1 VIFLYMAKSKDRK
14 KSRLSFTCISLGFV
28 SLIVIGGIIY
38 FSISNKSGPPLP
50 FEEVYLHS
58 KQLSRGIYLIDKSIS
73 DAFYTIGVPE
83 ENIIFPSV
91 LPRQKDEY
99 RWNFSSIEA
108 RIPIKHSVFKA
119 GEEIKE
125 RISQLP
131 IPTRITIDKETGNE
145 IIYAVYFK
153 DFYTHRLRIMPEDK
167 KIFHRYP
174 YPKIGI
180 IIDDLGYDISLA
192 KALLE
197 LDLPITFSVLP
208 FTPNTRLIA
217 RKAWNDGRE
226 TMLHLPMEPMNYP
239 AINPGDGVLLVSMDR
254 NMILDTLNKDLNQ
267 IPFVAGVN
275 NHMGSRFTKD
285 EKKMAIVLKELKR
298 KGLYY
303 IDSRTSCETV
313 AFNVAKKMDLRTA
326 SRDIFL
332 DNHLSENALKI
343 QMERLLSVARHKG
356 SAIGIG
362 HPHKKTIDLLKNFQ
376 TTLNNEVEVVPASN
390 LVNQ

>member
-1 VIFLYMAKSKDRK
+1 MAKSKGKKKTRFSFTHVSFGFAILILIIVISYILIPD
-14 KSRLSFTCISLGFV
+14 KSR
-28 SLIVIGGIIY
+28 
-38 FSISNKSGPPLP
+38 PPLP
-50 FEEVYLHS
+50 FEEVYLYS

-73 DAFYTIGVPE
+73 DGFYIIGVPE
-83 ENIIFPSV
+83 KNIVFPSV
-91 LPRQKDEY
+91 LPRQKGNY
-99 RWNFSSIEA
+99 RWNFSSIEV
-108 RIPIKHSVFKA
+108 RIPKQLSVFKV
-119 GEEIKE
+119 GEEIRE

-131 IPTRITIDKETGNE
+131 IPTQITIDKKSENE
-145 IIYAVYFK
+145 IIYAVYCK
-153 DFYTHRLRIMPEDK
+153 GLHTHRLTITLEDK
-167 KIFHRYP
+167 KSSHRFS

-192 KALLE
+192 NALLE
-197 LDLPITFSVLP
+197 LDLALTFSVLP

-239 AINPGDGVLLVSMDR
+239 AINPGDGVLLISMDR
-254 NMILDTLNKDLNQ
+254 EMILDTLNRDLSQ

-275 NHMGSRFTKD
+275 NHMGSRFTKNR
-285 EKKMAIVLKELKR
+285 KKMVTVLAELKK

-303 IDSRTSCETV
+303 IDSRTSSDTV
-313 AFNVAKKMDLRTA
+313 AFDVAKKMALRTA

-362 HPHKKTIDLLKNFQ
+362 HPHKKTFDLLKNFQ
-376 TTLNNEVEVVPASN
+376 TTLTNEAEVVPASN
-390 LVNQ
+390 LVNN

>member
-1 VIFLYMAKSKDRK
+1 MAKSKGK
-14 KSRLSFTCISLGFV
+14 KKTRFSFTHVSFGFAI
-28 SLIVIGGIIY
+28 LIVIIV
-38 FSISNKSGPPLP
+38 ISYILIPDKSRPPLP
-50 FEEVYLHS
+50 FEEVYLYS

-73 DAFYTIGVPE
+73 DGFYIIGVPE
-83 ENIIFPSV
+83 KNIVFPSV
-91 LPRQKDEY
+91 LPRQKGNY
-99 RWNFSSIEA
+99 RWNFSSIEV
-108 RIPIKHSVFKA
+108 RIPKQLSVFKV
-119 GEEIKE
+119 GEEIRE

-131 IPTRITIDKETGNE
+131 IPTQITIDKKSENE
-145 IIYAVYFK
+145 IIYAVYCK
-153 DFYTHRLRIMPEDK
+153 GLHTHRLTITLEDK
-167 KIFHRYP
+167 KSSHRFS

-192 KALLE
+192 NALLE
-197 LDLPITFSVLP
+197 LDLALTFSVLP

-239 AINPGDGVLLVSMDR
+239 AINPGDGVLLISMDR
-254 NMILDTLNKDLNQ
+254 EMILDTLTRDLSQ

-275 NHMGSRFTKD
+275 NHMGSRFTKNR
-285 EKKMAIVLKELKR
+285 KKMVTVLAELKK

-303 IDSRTSCETV
+303 IDSRTSSDTV
-313 AFNVAKKMDLRTA
+313 AFDVAKEMALRTA

-362 HPHKKTIDLLKNFQ
+362 HPHKKTFDLLRNFQ
-376 TTLNNEVEVVPASN
+376 TTLTNEVEVVPASN
-390 LVNQ
+390 LVNN

>member
-1 VIFLYMAKSKDRK
+1 MAKSKGK
-14 KSRLSFTCISLGFV
+14 KKTRFSFTHVSFGFAI
-28 SLIVIGGIIY
+28 LIVIIV
-38 FSISNKSGPPLP
+38 ISYILIPDKSRPPLP
-50 FEEVYLHS
+50 FEEVYLYS

-73 DAFYTIGVPE
+73 DGFYIIGVPE
-83 ENIIFPSV
+83 KNIVFPSV
-91 LPRQKDEY
+91 LPRQKGNY
-99 RWNFSSIEA
+99 RWNFSSIEV
-108 RIPIKHSVFKA
+108 RIPKQLSVFKV
-119 GEEIKE
+119 GEEIRE

-131 IPTRITIDKETGNE
+131 IPTQITIDKKSENE
-145 IIYAVYFK
+145 IIYAVYCK
-153 DFYTHRLRIMPEDK
+153 GLHTHRLTITLEDK
-167 KIFHRYP
+167 KSSHRFS

-192 KALLE
+192 NALLE
-197 LDLPITFSVLP
+197 LDLALTFSVLP

-239 AINPGDGVLLVSMDR
+239 AINPGDGVLLISMDR
-254 NMILDTLNKDLNQ
+254 EMILDTLNRDLSQ

-275 NHMGSRFTKD
+275 NHMGSRFTKNR
-285 EKKMAIVLKELKR
+285 KKMVTVLAELKK

-303 IDSRTSCETV
+303 IDSRTSSDTV
-313 AFNVAKKMDLRTA
+313 AFDVAKKMALRTA

-362 HPHKKTIDLLKNFQ
+362 HPHKKTLDLLKNFQ
-376 TTLNNEVEVVPASN
+376 TTLTNEVEVVPASN
-390 LVNQ
+390 LVNN

>member
-1 VIFLYMAKSKDRK
+1 MAKSKGK
-14 KSRLSFTCISLGFV
+14 KKTRFSFTHVSFGFAI
-28 SLIVIGGIIY
+28 LIVIIV
-38 FSISNKSGPPLP
+38 ISYILIPDKSRPPLP
-50 FEEVYLHS
+50 FEEVYLYS

-73 DAFYTIGVPE
+73 DGFYIIGVPE
-83 ENIIFPSV
+83 KNIVFPSV
-91 LPRQKDEY
+91 LPRQKGNY
-99 RWNFSSIEA
+99 RWNFSSIEV
-108 RIPIKHSVFKA
+108 RIPKQLSVFKV
-119 GEEIKE
+119 GEEIRE

-131 IPTRITIDKETGNE
+131 IPTQITIDKKSENE
-145 IIYAVYFK
+145 IIYAVYCK
-153 DFYTHRLRIMPEDK
+153 GLHTHRLTITLEDK
-167 KIFHRYP
+167 KSSHRFS

-192 KALLE
+192 NALLE
-197 LDLPITFSVLP
+197 LDLALTFSVLP

-239 AINPGDGVLLVSMDR
+239 AINPGDGVLLISMDR
-254 NMILDTLNKDLNQ
+254 EMILDTLTRDLSQ

-275 NHMGSRFTKD
+275 NHMGSRFTKNR
-285 EKKMAIVLKELKR
+285 KKMVTVLAELKK

-303 IDSRTSCETV
+303 IDSRTSSDTV
-313 AFNVAKKMDLRTA
+313 AFDVAKKMALRTA

-362 HPHKKTIDLLKNFQ
+362 HPHKKTLDLLKNFQ
-376 TTLNNEVEVVPASN
+376 TTLTNEAEVVPASN
-390 LVNQ
+390 LVNN

>member
-1 VIFLYMAKSKDRK
+1 MAKSKGK
-14 KSRLSFTCISLGFV
+14 KKTRFSFTHVSFGFAI
-28 SLIVIGGIIY
+28 LIVIIV
-38 FSISNKSGPPLP
+38 ISYILIPDKSRPPLP
-50 FEEVYLHS
+50 FEEVYLYS

-73 DAFYTIGVPE
+73 DGFYIIGVPE
-83 ENIIFPSV
+83 KNIVFPSV
-91 LPRQKDEY
+91 LPRQKGNY
-99 RWNFSSIEA
+99 RWNFSSIEV
-108 RIPIKHSVFKA
+108 RIPKQLSVFKV
-119 GEEIKE
+119 GEEIRE

-131 IPTRITIDKETGNE
+131 IPTQITIDKKSENE
-145 IIYAVYFK
+145 IIYAVYCK
-153 DFYTHRLRIMPEDK
+153 GLHTHRLTITLEDK
-167 KIFHRYP
+167 KSSHRFS

-192 KALLE
+192 NALLE
-197 LDLPITFSVLP
+197 LDLALTFSVLP
-208 FTPNTRLIA
+208 FTPNTRSIA

-239 AINPGDGVLLVSMDR
+239 AINPGDGVLLISMDR
-254 NMILDTLNKDLNQ
+254 EMILDTLNRDLSQ

-275 NHMGSRFTKD
+275 NHMGSRFTKNR
-285 EKKMAIVLKELKR
+285 KKMVTVLAELKK

-303 IDSRTSCETV
+303 IDSRTSSDTV
-313 AFNVAKKMDLRTA
+313 AFDVAKKMALRTA

-362 HPHKKTIDLLKNFQ
+362 HPHKKTFDLLRNFQ
-376 TTLNNEVEVVPASN
+376 TTLTNEVEVVPASN
-390 LVNQ
+390 LVNN

>member
-1 VIFLYMAKSKDRK
+1 MAKSKDK
-14 KSRLSFTCISLGFV
+14 KKTRFSFTLVGLGFAI
-28 SLIVIGGIIY
+28 LIVIIV
-38 FSISNKSGPPLP
+38 ISYLLIPDKSRPPLP
-50 FEEVYLHS
+50 FEEVYLYS

-73 DAFYTIGVPE
+73 DGFYTIGVPE
-83 ENIIFPSV
+83 ENIVFPSV
-91 LPRQKDEY
+91 LPRQKDKY

-108 RIPIKHSVFKA
+108 RIPKRYSVFKV
-119 GEEIKE
+119 GEEIRE

-131 IPTRITIDKETGNE
+131 IPTQITIDKKSDNE
-145 IIYAVYFK
+145 IIYAVYCK
-153 DFYTHRLRIMPEDK
+153 GLYTHRLKIMLEDK
-167 KIFHRYP
+167 KISHRFP

-192 KALLE
+192 NAFLK
-197 LDLPITFSVLP
+197 LDLSLTFSVLP

-217 RKAWNDGRE
+217 RKAWNEGRE
-226 TMLHLPMEPMNYP
+226 TMLHLPMEPMSYP

-254 NMILDTLNKDLNQ
+254 EMILEILNRDLSQ

-275 NHMGSRFTKD
+275 NHMGSRFTENE
-285 EKKMAIVLKELKR
+285 EKMMIVLAELKR

-303 IDSRTSCETV
+303 IDSRTSGGTV
-313 AFNVAKKMDLRTA
+313 AFEVAKKMELRTA

-332 DNHLSENALKI
+332 DNHLSENALKT

-362 HPHKKTIDLLKNFQ
+362 HPHKETLDLLKKYQ
-376 TTLNNEVEVVPASN
+376 TTLNNKAEVVPVSN
-390 LVNQ
+390 LVSY

>member
-1 VIFLYMAKSKDRK
+1 MAKSKGKKKTRFSFTHVSFGFAILIFIIVISYILIPD
-14 KSRLSFTCISLGFV
+14 KSR
-28 SLIVIGGIIY
+28 
-38 FSISNKSGPPLP
+38 PPLP
-50 FEEVYLHS
+50 FEEVYLYS

-73 DAFYTIGVPE
+73 DGFYIIGVPE
-83 ENIIFPSV
+83 KNIVFPSV
-91 LPRQKDEY
+91 LPRQKGNY
-99 RWNFSSIEA
+99 RWNFSSIEV
-108 RIPIKHSVFKA
+108 RIPKQLSVFKV
-119 GEEIKE
+119 GEEIRE

-131 IPTRITIDKETGNE
+131 IPTQITIDKKSENE
-145 IIYAVYFK
+145 IIYAVYCK
-153 DFYTHRLRIMPEDK
+153 GLHTHRLTITLEDK
-167 KIFHRYP
+167 KSSHRFS

-192 KALLE
+192 NALLE
-197 LDLPITFSVLP
+197 LDLALTFSVLP

-239 AINPGDGVLLVSMDR
+239 AINPGDGVLLISMDR
-254 NMILDTLNKDLNQ
+254 EMILDTLTRDLSQ

-275 NHMGSRFTKD
+275 NHMGSRFTKNR
-285 EKKMAIVLKELKR
+285 KKMVTVLAELKK

-303 IDSRTSCETV
+303 IDSRTSSDTV
-313 AFNVAKKMDLRTA
+313 AFDVAKKMALRTA

-362 HPHKKTIDLLKNFQ
+362 HPHKKTFDLLKNFQ
-376 TTLNNEVEVVPASN
+376 TTLTNEVEVVPASN
-390 LVNQ
+390 LVNN

>member
-1 VIFLYMAKSKDRK
+1 MAKSKDKKKTRFSFTHVSFGFAILILIIVISYILIPD
-14 KSRLSFTCISLGFV
+14 KSR
-28 SLIVIGGIIY
+28 
-38 FSISNKSGPPLP
+38 PPLP
-50 FEEVYLHS
+50 FEEVYLYS

-73 DAFYTIGVPE
+73 DGFYTIGVPE
-83 ENIIFPSV
+83 KNIVFPSV
-91 LPRQKDEY
+91 LPRQKGNY
-99 RWNFSSIEA
+99 RWNFSSIEV
-108 RIPIKHSVFKA
+108 RIPKQLSVFKV
-119 GEEIKE
+119 GEEIRE

-131 IPTRITIDKETGNE
+131 IPTQITIDKKSENE
-145 IIYAVYFK
+145 IIYAVYCK
-153 DFYTHRLRIMPEDK
+153 GLHTHRLTITLEDK
-167 KIFHRYP
+167 KSSHRFS

-192 KALLE
+192 NALLE
-197 LDLPITFSVLP
+197 LDLALTFSVLP
-208 FTPNTRLIA
+208 FTPNTRSIA

-239 AINPGDGVLLVSMDR
+239 AINPGDGVLLISMDR
-254 NMILDTLNKDLNQ
+254 EMILDTLNRDLSQ

-275 NHMGSRFTKD
+275 NHMGSRFTKNR
-285 EKKMAIVLKELKR
+285 KKMVTVLAELKK

-303 IDSRTSCETV
+303 IDSRTSSDTV
-313 AFNVAKKMDLRTA
+313 AFDVAKKMALRTA

-362 HPHKKTIDLLKNFQ
+362 HPHKKTFDLLKNFQ
-376 TTLNNEVEVVPASN
+376 TTLTNEVEVVPASN
-390 LVNQ
+390 LVNN

>member
-1 VIFLYMAKSKDRK
+1 MAKSKGK
-14 KSRLSFTCISLGFV
+14 KKTRFSFTHVSFGFAI
-28 SLIVIGGIIY
+28 LIVIIV
-38 FSISNKSGPPLP
+38 ISYILIPDKSRPPLP
-50 FEEVYLHS
+50 FEEVYLYS

-73 DAFYTIGVPE
+73 DGFYIIGVPE
-83 ENIIFPSV
+83 KNIVFPSV
-91 LPRQKDEY
+91 LPRQKGNY
-99 RWNFSSIEA
+99 RWNFSSIEV
-108 RIPIKHSVFKA
+108 RIPKQLSVFKV
-119 GEEIKE
+119 GEEIRE

-131 IPTRITIDKETGNE
+131 IPTQITIDKKSENE
-145 IIYAVYFK
+145 IIYAVYCK
-153 DFYTHRLRIMPEDK
+153 GLHTHRLTITLEDK
-167 KIFHRYP
+167 KSSHRFS

-192 KALLE
+192 NALLE
-197 LDLPITFSVLP
+197 LDLALTFSVLP
-208 FTPNTRLIA
+208 FTPNTRSIA

-239 AINPGDGVLLVSMDR
+239 AINPGDGVLLISMDR
-254 NMILDTLNKDLNQ
+254 EMILDTLTRDLSQ

-275 NHMGSRFTKD
+275 NHMGSRFTKSE
-285 EKKMAIVLKELKR
+285 EKMVIVLAELKK

-303 IDSRTSCETV
+303 IDSRTSSDTV
-313 AFNVAKKMDLRTA
+313 AFDVAKKMALRTA

-362 HPHKKTIDLLKNFQ
+362 HPHKKTFDLLRNFQ
-376 TTLNNEVEVVPASN
+376 TTLTNEVEVVPASN
-390 LVNQ
+390 LVNN

>member
-1 VIFLYMAKSKDRK
+1 MAKSRDKKQTRFSFTHVSFGFAILILIIVISYILIPD
-14 KSRLSFTCISLGFV
+14 KSR
-28 SLIVIGGIIY
+28 
-38 FSISNKSGPPLP
+38 PPLP
-50 FEEVYLHS
+50 FEEVYLYS

-73 DAFYTIGVPE
+73 DGFYIIGVPE
-83 ENIIFPSV
+83 KNIVFPSV
-91 LPRQKDEY
+91 LPRQKGNY
-99 RWNFSSIEA
+99 RWNFSSIEV
-108 RIPIKHSVFKA
+108 RIPKQLSVFKV
-119 GEEIKE
+119 GEEIRE

-131 IPTRITIDKETGNE
+131 IPTQITIDKKSENE
-145 IIYAVYFK
+145 IIYAVYCK
-153 DFYTHRLRIMPEDK
+153 GLHTHRLTITLEDK
-167 KIFHRYP
+167 KSSHRFS

-192 KALLE
+192 NALLE
-197 LDLPITFSVLP
+197 LDLALTFSVLP
-208 FTPNTRLIA
+208 FTPNTRSIA

-239 AINPGDGVLLVSMDR
+239 AINPGDGVLLISMDR
-254 NMILDTLNKDLNQ
+254 EMILDTLNRDLSQ

-275 NHMGSRFTKD
+275 NHMGSRFTKNR
-285 EKKMAIVLKELKR
+285 KKMVTVLAELKK

-303 IDSRTSCETV
+303 IDSRTSSDTV
-313 AFNVAKKMDLRTA
+313 AFDVAKKMALRTA

-362 HPHKKTIDLLKNFQ
+362 HPHKKTLDLLKNFQ
-376 TTLNNEVEVVPASN
+376 TTLTNEAEVVPASN
-390 LVNQ
+390 LVNN